1 MERLQ
6 RCNMSHNEVV
16 KLSELLQQIQGSL
29 HELKTLVEQK
39 ATMRPGDAVSC
50 SQEGEGDHE
59 KQRIAVE
66 AMLNLSET
74 GSDGDKE
81 SCRET
86 PARVTGSR
94 PDAASVLPKHDGRT
108 DAEPLKDAKPL
119 KDSKPLKDAKPLKR
133 PTSLRTLP
141 GRKHPRRLTQPK
153 KTQKVELLR
162 QVHAHGKVGVEVLWT
177 MTDGSEKWFCGELT
191 KKANNWQVQ
200 YMDGSITLD
209 DALPRRFKVLPRA

>member
-6 RCNMSHNEVV
+6 RCNMSHNEVEV
-16 KLSELLQQIQGSL
+16 SKLLRQIQRSL
-29 HELKTLVEQK
+29 QELKTLVEQK
-39 ATMRPGDAVSC
+39 ASMRPADAVSC

-94 PDAASVLPKHDGRT
+94 PDAASVLPKHAGRR
-108 DAEPLKDAKPL
+108 DARRRDAKPL
-119 KDSKPLKDAKPLKR
+119 KDSKPLK
-133 PTSLRTLP
+133 RTLP

-200 YMDGSITLD
+200 YIDGSITLD